1 MVGVLV
7 DACGWVALTEARL
20 NLDSSMKE
28 VVGTAE
34 LKLLESVD
42 RELGVLSAKQKG
54 LLLELLR
61 KRCEVIHDLEGVR
74 HPDEMLTI
82 LSSKNGWPV
91 LTVDTIEQA
100 IERAG
105 TKAGNKGYEAGVT
118 AIEMI
123 SLLEQV

>member
-42 RELGVLSAKQKG
+42 QELGVLSAKQKG

-91 LTVDTIEQA
+91 LTVDTNLKRRLIEEGGSY
-100 IERAG
+100 IEVASGR
-105 TKAGNKGYEAGVT
+105 YLRLVQ
-118 AIEMI
+118 
-123 SLLEQV
+123 S

>member
-91 LTVDTIEQA
+91 LTVDTNLKRRLIEEGGSY
-100 IERAG
+100 IEVASGR
-105 TKAGNKGYEAGVT
+105 YLRLVQ
-118 AIEMI
+118 
-123 SLLEQV
+123 S

>member
-42 RELGVLSAKQKG
+42 RELGALSAKQKG

-91 LTVDTIEQA
+91 LTVDTKLKRRLIEEGGSY
-100 IERAG
+100 IEVASGR
-105 TKAGNKGYEAGVT
+105 YLRLVQ
-118 AIEMI
+118 
-123 SLLEQV
+123 S

>member
-82 LSSKNGWPV
+82 LSWKNGWPV
-91 LTVDTIEQA
+91 LTVDTNLKRRLIEEGGSY
-100 IERAG
+100 IEVASGR
-105 TKAGNKGYEAGVT
+105 YLRLVQ
-118 AIEMI
+118 
-123 SLLEQV
+123 S

>member
-42 RELGVLSAKQKG
+42 RELGGLSAKQKG

-91 LTVDTIEQA
+91 LTVDTNLKRRLIEEGGSY
-100 IERAG
+100 IEVASGR
-105 TKAGNKGYEAGVT
+105 YLRLVQ
-118 AIEMI
+118 
-123 SLLEQV
+123 S

>member
-42 RELGVLSAKQKG
+42 RELGVLSVKQKG

-82 LSSKNGWPV
+82 LSSENGWPV
-91 LTVDTIEQA
+91 LTVDTNLKRRLIEEGGSY
-100 IERAG
+100 IEVASGR
-105 TKAGNKGYEAGVT
+105 YLRLVQ
-118 AIEMI
+118 
-123 SLLEQV
+123 S

>member
-20 NLDSSMKE
+20 NLDSSMEE

-42 RELGVLSAKQKG
+42 RELGALSAKQKG

-91 LTVDTIEQA
+91 LTVDTNLKRRLIEEGGSY
-100 IERAG
+100 IEVASGR
-105 TKAGNKGYEAGVT
+105 YLRLVQ
-118 AIEMI
+118 
-123 SLLEQV
+123 S

>member
-42 RELGVLSAKQKG
+42 RELGALSAKQKG

-91 LTVDTIEQA
+91 LTVDTNLKRRLIEEGGSY
-100 IERAG
+100 IEVASGR
-105 TKAGNKGYEAGVT
+105 YLRLVQ
-118 AIEMI
+118 
-123 SLLEQV
+123 S

>member
-42 RELGVLSAKQKG
+42 RELGALSAKQKG

-82 LSSKNGWPV
+82 LSSENGWPV
-91 LTVDTIEQA
+91 LTVDTNLKRRLIEEGGSY
-100 IERAG
+100 IEVASGR
-105 TKAGNKGYEAGVT
+105 YLRLVQ
-118 AIEMI
+118 
-123 SLLEQV
+123 S